1 MSAKTKL
8 IIDILERAFFT
19 YVEAFV
25 GLLIVANVW
34 TTTQAGGLVSL
45 LQVVQVAAISA
56 VPAAL
61 AVIKGGL
68 ASVIGDRNSAAA
80 LPKDLT
86 KP

>member
-19 YVEAFV
+19 YAETFI
-25 GLLIVANVW
+25 GLLIAANVW
-34 TTTQAGGLVSL
+34 SSTQAGSIISV
-45 LQVVQVAAISA
+45 LQVAQVAAISA
-56 VPAAL
+56 IPAAL

-68 ASVIGDRNSAAA
+68 ASVIGDRNTAAA